1 MEISILMSNSNSG
14 SFPQLSIYNGRM
26 LHVFSIC
33 ATMLGLLFIWAICLY
48 IVQTFVWLWLSPSE
62 ESCLSSK
69 SLDETC
75 MPKMGI
81 EFVEWSAAAQYLRV
95 VQKVFERSWK
105 VLPLQRPWLGVCKIL
120 LQFCLVSAIF
130 FLRSEIFFW
139 DLRWTN
145 IFAAT
150 VQIWKK
156 KLRIARWEASPLG
169 VRTGRRSWERPKMD
183 VKTPTLDVQPPQ
195 NEFGLSLICPVPS
208 KGQLDTNLIFR
219 EI

>member
-1 MEISILMSNSNSG
+1 MESLPEIQDQRLAWLMEISILMSNSNSG

-81 EFVEWSAAAQYLRV
+81 EFVEWISCCTI
-95 VQKVFERSWK
+95 FESCAKGFWK
-105 VLPLQRPWLGVCKIL
+105 VLKGASFAKTMAWSMQNTVAVLSSLGYLFSEIWD
-120 LQFCLVSAIF
+120 F
-130 FLRSEIFFW
+130 FLRSEMDKYFCRYCT
-139 DLRWTN
+139 DLEKE
-145 IFAAT
+145 AT
-150 VQIWKK
+150 Y
-156 KLRIARWEASPLG
+156 S
-169 VRTGRRSWERPKMD
+169 
-183 VKTPTLDVQPPQ
+183 
-195 NEFGLSLICPVPS
+195 
-208 KGQLDTNLIFR
+208 
-219 EI
+219 